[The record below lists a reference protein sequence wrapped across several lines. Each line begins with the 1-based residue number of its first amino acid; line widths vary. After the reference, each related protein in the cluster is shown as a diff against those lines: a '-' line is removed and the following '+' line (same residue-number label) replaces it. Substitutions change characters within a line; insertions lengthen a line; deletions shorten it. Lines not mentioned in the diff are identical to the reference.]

1 MTITD
6 LHSLGEF
13 EEAIKSEELTVIKFS
28 TKTCIPCKMIAP
40 IYEKYSKAYKGAKY
54 YNCDS
59 EELVEVASMVPVSSV
74 PTFALYKNGEIV
86 LIVSGNG
93 ADPRKLR
100 SGIRKYAAKDE
111 TKKPRPVTNGIKKRR
126 RPKKI
131 T

>member
-1 MTITD
+1 
-6 LHSLGEF
+6 
-13 EEAIKSEELTVIKFS
+13 
-28 TKTCIPCKMIAP
+28 MIAP

-131 T
+131 TWFIADPVKSQGPSLLINWWSPWLLLPTVL